1 MRKDDKAKILDLLSG
16 NGGYTTGEIASQ
28 LPTRSPNPRQ
38 HTAYVRSVLLTMKD
52 EGLLREMGDQKPVVW
67 ILAKGSPP
75 QRPAPAQSTSGCR
88 QQLSCDSKEIL
99 EHAAH
104 AELSRL
110 RSLRSELGNLQAG
123 ATAFVHLDARLDALE
138 LALRQLGYAY
148 IDQFEEGRA
157 ENDRAGRLG
166 LTR

>member
-1 MRKDDKAKILDLLSG
+1 MTNTLKLSAEEAPLEPQKEAPEAQAPTDL
-16 NGGYTTGEIASQ
+16 
-28 LPTRSPNPRQ
+28 PNPAF
-38 HTAYVRSVLLTMKD
+38 TATVAARWDGALH
-52 EGLLREMGDQKPVVW
+52 
-67 ILAKGSPP
+67 
-75 QRPAPAQSTSGCR
+75 APNPTTQSNSGCR